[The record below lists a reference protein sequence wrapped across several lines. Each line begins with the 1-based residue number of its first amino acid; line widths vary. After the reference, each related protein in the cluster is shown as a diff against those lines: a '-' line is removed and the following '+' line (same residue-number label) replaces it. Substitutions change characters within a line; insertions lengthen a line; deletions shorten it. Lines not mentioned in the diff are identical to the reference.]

1 MLRVW
6 RHRLPPAAANACRWS
21 DGRVG
26 HGSHAENAE
35 IAEARVGR
43 GKYVHRSPPAA
54 ANARGVVRWSG
65 RYHGSHAENAEIA
78 EAGACCGYGAHRL
91 PLPAANARRED
102 GIERRGRIRSALDSI
117 LPARI
122 SPAKPG
128 GRWAPKPP
136 RPRRSPRANPCG
148 RTVVSERRCASWL
161 SESRGARFHP
171 PCIRRAKPGC
181 QWASSLRVLRGLRV
195 RSGLVCRR
203 SLLRTRRASPP
214 ERSQ

>member
-1 MLRVW
+1 MRRIW

-43 GKYVHRSPPAA
+43 GKYAHRSPPA
-54 ANARGVVRWSG
+54 
-65 RYHGSHAENAEIA
+65 
-78 EAGACCGYGAHRL
+78 
-91 PLPAANARRED
+91 AANARRED

-128 GRWAPKPP
+128 GRWVPKPP

-181 QWASSLRVLRGLRV
+181 HWASQPP
-195 RSGLVCRR
+195 RSPRSPREIRLVCRR